1 MSKGKILI
9 TEDNRSVAESIKRMV
24 ISLGYQVAA
33 IVVSGFEAIE
43 FAKKNNIDLI
53 LMDINLE
60 GEMDGI
66 EAAQI
71 INKEFDNPIIFLTA
85 FSDEKTMKRAMEAGP
100 YGYILK
106 PFELNTLKTTLEIAL
121 YKNKTERKIKES
133 ELWWKSAFDSIE
145 ECIIMTTKEGYINY
159 INFAGEK
166 TLGYTLKECKGLNYE
181 NLLRIYKRVLDEY
194 FICAIQDHESN
205 PQDLL
210 NSKWLID
217 RNNKHIPIEETVSD
231 IKDSNN
237 NFLGKVITIKDI
249 TQKRESQLAVATAR
263 NFYISLLEDFPV
275 PIWRAN
281 TEGVFNYFNRT
292 WLELTGN
299 NISQEVLTSWLERMH
314 EEDREDFI
322 VLFNSAF
329 EKRERF
335 DYEFRILNKGKKY
348 SWIYAVGTP
357 FNDLHKKFGGFLFA
371 GIDMTKRKVL
381 EKELRTAI
389 TKVEIASKAKSE
401 FIANMSHEIRTPL
414 NGIVGLTE
422 LMFDTK
428 LDMEQ
433 KEYLE
438 MVKQSSDVLLNLLN
452 NLLNQSKLEAGK
464 EIIQESKYEL
474 NEIVDEIWNP
484 IAFQASQKN
493 IIANKKY
500 NFNFDRKILADKIK
514 IQQII
519 SNLLSNALKFTEKG
533 NIELSITSE
542 SEIEYSDKEST
553 LFNLHIVVKDTGI
566 GIPKNQHERIFDTFT
581 QVDSSFT
588 KKYAGV
594 GLGLCIVKTLVQLF
608 NGKIWIESEPGVGSE
623 FHVLLVLKYANEVI
637 SFNETVINK
646 P

>member
-9 TEDNRSVAESIKRMV
+9 TEDNSGVAELIKRMV
-24 ISLGYQVAA
+24 ISLGYEIVAIA
-33 IVVSGFEAIE
+33 VSGLEAIE
-43 FAKKNNIDLI
+43 FAKKHKPDLI
-53 LMDINLE
+53 LMDINLK

-66 EAAQI
+66 KAAQI
-71 INKEFDNPIIFLTA
+71 INKEFDKPIIFITM
-85 FSDEKTMKRAMEAGP
+85 FSDEKTTKREIDAGP

-121 YKNKTERKIKES
+121 YKNKTELKIKES
-133 ELWWKSAFDSIE
+133 ELWCKLAFDSIE

-159 INFAGEK
+159 INYAAEN
-166 TLGYTLKECKGLNYE
+166 TLGYTLNECIGLNYE
-181 NLLRIYKRVLDEY
+181 DLLNIYKSVPDEY
-194 FICAIQDHESN
+194 FICAIQDHENN

-237 NFLGKVITIKDI
+237 NFLGKVIILKDM
-249 TQKRESQLAVATAR
+249 TQKRESQLAIVSAR

-281 TEGVFNYFNRT
+281 TEGNFNYFNNT
-292 WLELTGN
+292 WLEITGKN
-299 NISQEVLTSWLERMH
+299 LSQEIHFGLVERIH
-314 EEDREDFI
+314 EEDRDDFI
-322 VLFNSAF
+322 ALFHSAF
-329 EKRERF
+329 QKRERF
-335 DYEFRILNKGKKY
+335 DSEFRILNKENNY

-389 TKVEIASKAKSE
+389 TKVEIASKAKSD

-414 NGIVGLTE
+414 NGIIGLTE
-422 LMFDTK
+422 LLFETK
-428 LDMEQ
+428 LSMVQ

-438 MVKQSSDVLLNLLN
+438 MVKHSSDVLLNLLN

-464 EIIQESKYEL
+464 EIIKETEFILS
-474 NEIVDEIWNP
+474 EIVDDIWNP
-484 IAFQASQKN
+484 IAAQASTKKLTT
-493 IIANKKY
+493 NKKY
-500 NFNFDRKILADKIK
+500 NFNIDRIILADKIK

-519 SNLLSNALKFTEKG
+519 SNLLSNAVKFTEKG
-533 NIELSITSE
+533 SIELSITSE
-542 SEIEYSDKEST
+542 SEVEYSDKDSR

-566 GIPKNQHERIFDTFT
+566 GIPKDQHERIFDTFT
-581 QVDSSFT
+581 QVDSSYT

-623 FHVLLVLKYANEVI
+623 FHVILVLKYAEEEIYN
-637 SFNETVINK
+637 NK
-646 P
+646 

>member
-9 TEDNRSVAESIKRMV
+9 TEDNSGVAELIKRMV
-24 ISLGYQVAA
+24 ISLGYEIVAIA
-33 IVVSGFEAIE
+33 VSGLEAIE
-43 FAKKNNIDLI
+43 FAKKHKPDLI
-53 LMDINLE
+53 LMDINLK

-66 EAAQI
+66 KAAQI
-71 INKEFDNPIIFLTA
+71 INKEFDKPIIFITM
-85 FSDEKTMKRAMEAGP
+85 FSDEKTTKREIDAGP

-121 YKNKTERKIKES
+121 YKNKTELKIKES
-133 ELWWKSAFDSIE
+133 ELWCKLAFDSIE

-159 INFAGEK
+159 INYAAEN
-166 TLGYTLKECKGLNYE
+166 TLGYTLNECIGLNYE
-181 NLLRIYKRVLDEY
+181 DLLNIYKSVPDEY
-194 FICAIQDHESN
+194 FICAIQDHENN

-237 NFLGKVITIKDI
+237 NFLGKVIILKDM
-249 TQKRESQLAVATAR
+249 TQKRESQLAIVSAR

-281 TEGVFNYFNRT
+281 TEGNFNYFNNT
-292 WLELTGN
+292 WLEITGKN
-299 NISQEVLTSWLERMH
+299 LSQEIHFGLVERIH
-314 EEDREDFI
+314 EEDRDDFI
-322 VLFNSAF
+322 ALFHSAF
-329 EKRERF
+329 QKRERF
-335 DYEFRILNKGKKY
+335 DSEFRILNKENNY

-389 TKVEIASKAKSE
+389 TKVEIASKAKSD

-414 NGIVGLTE
+414 NGIIGLTE
-422 LMFDTK
+422 LLFETK
-428 LDMEQ
+428 LSMVQ

-438 MVKQSSDVLLNLLN
+438 MVKHSSDVLLNLLN

-464 EIIQESKYEL
+464 EIIKETEFILS
-474 NEIVDEIWNP
+474 EIVDDIWNP
-484 IAFQASQKN
+484 IAAQASTKKLTT
-493 IIANKKY
+493 NKKY
-500 NFNFDRKILADKIK
+500 NFNIDRIILADKIK

-519 SNLLSNALKFTEKG
+519 SNLLSNAVKFTEKG
-533 NIELSITSE
+533 SIELSITSE
-542 SEIEYSDKEST
+542 SEVEYSDKDSR

-566 GIPKNQHERIFDTFT
+566 GIPKDQHERIFDTFT
-581 QVDSSFT
+581 QVDSSYT

-623 FHVLLVLKYANEVI
+623 FHVILVLKYAEEEI
-637 SFNETVINK
+637 
-646 P
+646 

>member
-9 TEDNRSVAESIKRMV
+9 TEDNSGVAELIKRMV
-24 ISLGYQVAA
+24 ISLGYEIVAIA
-33 IVVSGFEAIE
+33 VSGLEAIE
-43 FAKKNNIDLI
+43 FAKKHKPDLI
-53 LMDINLE
+53 LMDINLK

-66 EAAQI
+66 KAAQI
-71 INKEFDNPIIFLTA
+71 INKEFDKPIIFITM
-85 FSDEKTMKRAMEAGP
+85 FSDEKTTKREIDAGP

-121 YKNKTERKIKES
+121 YKNKTELKIKES
-133 ELWWKSAFDSIE
+133 ELWCKLAFDSIE

-159 INFAGEK
+159 INYAAEN
-166 TLGYTLKECKGLNYE
+166 TLGYTLNECIGLNYE
-181 NLLRIYKRVLDEY
+181 DLLNIYKSVPDEY
-194 FICAIQDHESN
+194 FICAIQDHENN

-237 NFLGKVITIKDI
+237 NFLGKVIILKDM
-249 TQKRESQLAVATAR
+249 TQKRESQLAIVSAR

-281 TEGVFNYFNRT
+281 TEGNFNYFNNT
-292 WLELTGN
+292 WLEITGKN
-299 NISQEVLTSWLERMH
+299 LSQEIHFGLVERIH
-314 EEDREDFI
+314 EEDRDDFI
-322 VLFNSAF
+322 ALFHSAF
-329 EKRERF
+329 QKRERF
-335 DYEFRILNKGKKY
+335 DSEFRILNKENNY

-389 TKVEIASKAKSE
+389 TKVEIASKAKSD

-414 NGIVGLTE
+414 NGIIGLTE
-422 LMFDTK
+422 LLFETK
-428 LDMEQ
+428 LSMVQ

-438 MVKQSSDVLLNLLN
+438 MVKHSSDVLLNLLN

-464 EIIQESKYEL
+464 EIIKETEFILS
-474 NEIVDEIWNP
+474 EIVDDIWNP
-484 IAFQASQKN
+484 IAAQASTKKLTT
-493 IIANKKY
+493 NKKY
-500 NFNFDRKILADKIK
+500 NFNIDRIILADKIK

-519 SNLLSNALKFTEKG
+519 SNLLSNAVKFTEKG
-533 NIELSITSE
+533 SIELSITSE
-542 SEIEYSDKEST
+542 SEVEYSDKDSR

-566 GIPKNQHERIFDTFT
+566 GIPKDQHERIFDTFT
-581 QVDSSFT
+581 QVDSSYT

-623 FHVLLVLKYANEVI
+623 FHVILVLKYAEEEIYN
-637 SFNETVINK
+637 NK
-646 P
+646 IRII

>member
-1 MSKGKILI
+1 
-9 TEDNRSVAESIKRMV
+9 
-24 ISLGYQVAA
+24 
-33 IVVSGFEAIE
+33 
-43 FAKKNNIDLI
+43 
-53 LMDINLE
+53 
-60 GEMDGI
+60 
-66 EAAQI
+66 
-71 INKEFDNPIIFLTA
+71 
-85 FSDEKTMKRAMEAGP
+85 
-100 YGYILK
+100 
-106 PFELNTLKTTLEIAL
+106 
-121 YKNKTERKIKES
+121 
-133 ELWWKSAFDSIE
+133 
-145 ECIIMTTKEGYINY
+145 
-159 INFAGEK
+159 
-166 TLGYTLKECKGLNYE
+166 
-181 NLLRIYKRVLDEY
+181 VLDEY

-357 FNDLHKKFGGFLFA
+357 FSDLHKKFGGFLFA

-542 SEIEYSDKEST
+542 SEIEDSDKEST

-637 SFNETVINK
+637 NFNETVINK